1 MVLHKSVRLIF
12 RYLEMTDDVDSWG
25 LLIIFAEGNR
35 NDEGYNEK
43 EIANTNRH
51 VINNYNKLL
60 QQNGDLTL
68 NNKVK
73 LYAKVAGESTI

>member
-1 MVLHKSVRLIF
+1 
-12 RYLEMTDDVDSWG
+12 MTDDVDSWG

-35 NDEGYNEK
+35 NDEGCNEK

-51 VINNYNKLL
+51 IINNYSKLL

-73 LYAKVAGESTI
+73 LYGKVAGESTI